1 MSVILKPD
9 PLNTLHNQVAAQ
21 AYDFYHAL
29 ALCAEAP
36 NDTLAQPIENCQ
48 KYIATIQQSAQTAQL
63 SGLTQLCEHLLEKI
77 ASLRDLDAEQRFKLC
92 SEIEHLPLSIS
103 NYLYAPIDSTVC
115 RQLANCVHDAASPGL
130 LEVLLDDAKHLQ
142 KTVSSATEQPEAV
155 AQKTVETTETV
166 APIIHQEQSVVHS
179 KLTEIPQSVIQLP
192 ETAISEFSEQPITE
206 LKAEIADEP
215 AVKSVAVAELEHSKL
230 ALSAGME
237 LKDDSA
243 VVDDQMIEPAAS
255 EEFTA
260 VESAESPGAM
270 TFETEEL
277 AKLLDEEIFDNIP
290 DAPVTDS
297 VVFSDEL
304 TELDEEFELEDTLLK
319 NLDEET
325 EEELAALEEM
335 NVAAPLS
342 AERVESPKA
351 QLPTELPRS
360 MYSRR
365 DESLDDLSNKIVE
378 VSDILASALHLL
390 MTAENDSEAFLTAVE
405 EYTNIIQM
413 LWERAEKARLSGL
426 QRVCTFINDNVF
438 ELSALSQ
445 QERFKYFDLFSAAP
459 QSMLNYVQDSRTGT
473 AVLVEYLAKTEWFLP
488 FPADQLSSLAVQ
500 LRQEAIILQIEQPD
514 HIKRVE
520 ASSEQLKLQEAN
532 AAQLTEVAE
541 NAQIESAVTEA
552 IKAQSEP
559 VLAEIPKEILEH
571 DEFIFS
577 DEMPEDEESFLVKE
591 RLGFEVALATLQP
604 LEEKDESPAQL
615 ISEEIIEPILISPIL
630 ETTDT
635 FLHPVDGTEEIVTL
649 AEMPEL
655 ADVTVA
661 ELAEDHFAEP
671 LPAPPEFTEIPELL
685 GESLVDE
692 LLEDTLEFET
702 AATPEFDEVEEY
714 HAPATI
720 LESQQ
725 ADEWIEE
732 SPVVELLE
740 ITSDAPLISADG
752 LDNLQNELAEAMDDL
767 HQALHKF
774 ATVDNDS
781 PELLEAVEQYTDN
794 IQSIADAA
802 DNVGLQGLA
811 EVCAFVNENMYELST
826 QPRAVRRAAQSHLA
840 EWNRLVQA
848 YVSQPRTI
856 TPQLIHHLSDMT
868 WPFPLESERA
878 AELSERLLHLH
889 TPDIVVTESP
899 LPEVPEVESV
909 ELIEEADIILA
920 PPVVLHRLQR
930 QLTQAHHALSAAL
943 VKVSNAEDS
952 SEDLLMAVGE
962 YTEAVQTVWDA
973 AEVAGL
979 KGLQDIC
986 SIINDNV
993 MAMSAEAQPTRLAVQ
1008 QLFADWIQHAEFYLQ
1023 QPSVGAV
1030 HLISHLQNPAWLL
1043 PPSHEQLA
1051 ELHESLLTP
1060 SNKTETSPAPLEPV
1074 PESVTPTVVELMT
1087 EPVIEPETVEPEI
1100 VLAATDILAVLEG
1113 QLIDS
1118 GEQLTEILTRLL
1130 NAKDGSE
1137 ELLMIVGEYNEAV
1150 QAVWDTAD
1158 MAHLVGLQEVC
1169 TFINDNVMLLGTQD
1183 KTVRLAAQDLFNH
1196 WIPLASNYLQHPRA
1210 GAEQLSQ
1217 HLQNP
1222 LWAAPLSSAQAEKL
1236 RHLLLQQPETA
1247 IETIPTSESISES
1260 LSAVVAEE
1268 DFSLAA
1274 PEVIELLQGQVQDTA
1289 QQLNEI
1295 LQRLVD
1301 ADDGNEDLLLAV
1313 GEYTEAVQAI
1323 WDAADMAQL
1332 TGLQEVC
1339 GFINDNVM
1347 AFGMQDKATRTTTQV
1362 LFVQWLEAVSLY
1374 LRSPRA
1380 GAQNLFNLLQSPQWV
1395 NPLDNTQAKTLE
1407 QKLTQSGKITL
1418 PVPEEQQIVLA
1429 APEVLDVV
1437 RNQITDL
1444 IEGLSSALEV
1454 CISMQNDNPA
1464 LLEAVENYTNQ
1475 VQAIYEA
1482 AEMAGL
1488 AGLQDVCVFINDNL
1502 MVLSAQE
1509 QQQKLAAQ
1517 SLFQQF
1523 PHQVLGYLSIPHSGA
1538 PQLVKFLQHPDWAT
1552 PLASE
1557 TAPELLQKLLQSST
1571 SDTLVAAY
1579 EQQVEAEQ
1587 LAVEIEEEI
1596 EAESEELDVEVDGSQ
1611 QISLGSAE
1619 VLEILTTELAGI
1631 KDELTAHL
1639 EKYTTLN
1646 NNQPGFNEAA
1656 ENYADNIGRLAMA
1669 TEMVGL
1675 TGLQQLCQ
1683 LLIENVQLLAQKDL
1697 AARVKAKKLLEAWP
1711 DLILAY
1717 LNAPMEHVIALLN
1730 HFRESQWAKPLPDEQ
1745 AHELLGKLT
1754 ASTEQPEEDEAD
1766 AYQRQTLAK
1775 PEDVVLNVPPDINRD
1790 LLEAYLIEVPQHAQ
1804 EFSQCVQNI
1813 IRAPDAGEIQKAKRI
1828 AHTLKGSSRIIGIEG
1843 VANMG
1848 HHLEDILEYF
1858 TSHQDVTPPKEL
1870 TDMMVE
1876 AADCIETMVDSLL
1889 GQADPPENSLYV
1901 LQSVL
1906 DWANKI
1912 DKGNLQGGATTP
1924 RPATPAPAAAPKAD
1938 TGGGAKA
1945 EEKAPAGAPITPGD
1959 ATPEQVLRVP
1969 TKTVDNL
1976 LRLVGEL
1983 SISIGQIQERLKH
1996 VMGSTRLLGDHSMV
2010 LQKKTFELEN
2020 LVDVRGI
2027 TGVDYSESREG
2038 GEFDSLEFEEYNEL
2052 HSVAHSFIESI
2063 ADTRELGTSIRNDL
2077 AELETM
2083 FIQHERLNREL
2094 QANIMTTRMV
2104 PVNTIISKLQRNIRQ
2119 TCRMTNKQAELVV
2132 HGADIMMD
2140 SDVLNNLGD
2149 PLMHLLRNSIDHGL
2163 ESPDERVMLGKPAE
2177 GTVTLSFYREG
2188 NNIVVSCKDDGQGLN
2203 YTNIRYKAIEKG
2215 LLRENQ
2221 EVSDAE
2227 LARMILM
2234 SGFSTKS
2241 GVTQVSGRGVG
2252 MDVVH
2257 TNIRN
2262 MKGTL
2267 DIVSETGK
2275 GSNFIIK
2282 LPMTLVTVHVLIA
2295 RIGQYRYGIPT
2306 NTIEQALVHG
2316 AGEFQMIGNE
2326 LTMKMGKRTFA
2337 VKALSDLLNVAA
2349 DKPGIEDYN
2358 LRPVVLVREE
2368 TGTVAV
2374 IIDELVDTH
2383 DLVMKSMGKF
2393 VQKVRGVV
2401 GASILGDG
2409 HLIPLLDLPE
2419 LLRSP
2424 MQALIMSSAPSG
2436 DAAVILGAGP
2446 RVPNILVVDDS
2457 LSVRKSMSLLLEEQ
2471 GFEVLLAKDGLE
2483 AIEVLNQIKPDI
2495 MLVDME
2501 MPRMNGLELTA
2512 HARANAATSR
2522 VPIFM
2527 ITSRTTEK
2535 HREQAKA
2542 AGVSHYLTKPY
2553 QDTELLA
2560 LIDKGLTGGFN

>member
-29 ALCAEAP
+29 ALCAEVPA
-36 NDTLAQPIENCQ
+36 DALAQPIESCQ
-48 KYIATIQQSAQTAQL
+48 KYIATIQHSAQTAQL
-63 SGLTQLCEHLLEKI
+63 SGLTQLCEQLLEKI
-77 ASLRDLDAEQRFKLC
+77 ASLRDLDVEQRFQLC

-103 NYLYAPIDSTVC
+103 NYLYTPADSVVC
-115 RQLANCVHDAASPGL
+115 RQLAECVHGTVSSAL
-130 LEVLLDDAKHLQ
+130 LEILLNDAKHLQ
-142 KTVSSATEQPEAV
+142 KSVAPTIQPENLAPP
-155 AQKTVETTETV
+155 TIETIET
-166 APIIHQEQSVVHS
+166 ATLLQEQSV
-179 KLTEIPQSVIQLP
+179 
-192 ETAISEFSEQPITE
+192 TE
-206 LKAEIADEP
+206 LKVAEIQESEIELVEP
-215 AVKSVAVAELEHSKL
+215 EIFKSFPPSVAPILPLSASETAELPMADFENENIQPVVQAMVKVPPALIKPEKSEISESL
-230 ALSAGME
+230 AALS
-237 LKDDSA
+237 
-243 VVDDQMIEPAAS
+243 
-255 EEFTA
+255 EENHQGTI
-260 VESAESPGAM
+260 
-270 TFETEEL
+270 TLETEEL
-277 AKLLDEEIFDNIP
+277 DKLLDEEIFDNIP
-290 DAPVTDS
+290 DAPTSDT

-304 TELDEEFELEDTLLK
+304 TELDDEFELEDTLLK
-319 NLDEET
+319 NLDAET

-335 NVAAPLS
+335 RAAEMLPVETVAAP
-342 AERVESPKA
+342 VEVSKTPA
-351 QLPTELPRS
+351 PESTPRPIHA
-360 MYSRR
+360 MRR
-365 DESLDDLSNKIVE
+365 DKSLDELSNKIVE
-378 VSDILASALHLL
+378 VSDILTHALHSLV
-390 MTAENDSEAFLTAVE
+390 TAESDSEAFLTAVE
-405 EYTNIIQM
+405 EYTNIMQM
-413 LWERAEKARLSGL
+413 LWERAEKARLGGL
-426 QRVCTFINDNVF
+426 QRVCTFVNDNVF

-445 QERFKYFDLFSAAP
+445 EERFKYFELFAAAP
-459 QSMLNYVQDSRTGT
+459 QLILSYVQDSRMGT
-473 AVLVEYLAKTEWFLP
+473 PVLVEYLAQPEWFLP
-488 FPADQLSSLAVQ
+488 FPAEQLSSLAVQ

-520 ASSEQLKLQEAN
+520 ASSEQLKLQEARR
-532 AAQLTEVAE
+532 AQPPELVENTTLESVSDAVETAE
-541 NAQIESAVTEA
+541 TSDELA
-552 IKAQSEP
+552 
-559 VLAEIPKEILEH
+559 AEIQKEMVEH

-577 DEMPEDEESFLVKE
+577 DEMPEDEESFLVRE
-591 RLGFEVALATLQP
+591 QLSFEATPVAQP
-604 LEEKDESPAQL
+604 VEEKEELPVPAVP
-615 ISEEIIEPILISPIL
+615 EEIIEPVFISPISEVDEEFQPAIVATEQFVASAETAEL
-630 ETTDT
+630 E
-635 FLHPVDGTEEIVTL
+635 
-649 AEMPEL
+649 
-655 ADVTVA
+655 DVTVT
-661 ELAEDHFAEP
+661 ELETSDFTES
-671 LPAPPEFTEIPELL
+671 LPEPPEFTEIPELAE
-685 GESLVDE
+685 ESLVDD
-692 LLEDTLEFET
+692 LLADVHEVF
-702 AATPEFDEVEEY
+702 ATPEPEFDDVEE
-714 HAPATI
+714 
-720 LESQQ
+720 LEPTTLV
-725 ADEWIEE
+725 AVAIEPLE
-732 SPVVELLE
+732 LTEENQVEAVPE
-740 ITSDAPLISADG
+740 IVSDAPFINADSLDG
-752 LDNLQNELAEAMDDL
+752 LLNELAEAMDDL

-781 PELLEAVEQYTDN
+781 AELLEAVEQYTDN
-794 IQSIADAA
+794 IQSISDAA
-802 DNVGLQGLA
+802 ENVGLHGLA

-826 QPRAVRRAAQSHLA
+826 QPRAVRRAAQPHLA
-840 EWNRLVQA
+840 EWNHLVQE
-848 YVSQPRTI
+848 YVSRPRTI
-856 TPQLIHHLSDMT
+856 TPQLIEHLSDMT
-868 WPFPLESERA
+868 WPFPLDAERA
-878 AELSERLLHLH
+878 AELSEHLLHLH
-889 TPDIVVTESP
+889 ASDVVAETAELPDLDAVET
-899 LPEVPEVESV
+899 PEVVEKA
-909 ELIEEADIILA
+909 EIMLA
-920 PPVVLHRLQR
+920 PPTILHRLQR

-943 VKVSNAEDS
+943 VKMSHAEDE

-962 YTEAVQTVWDA
+962 YTEAVQTIWDA

-979 KGLQDIC
+979 RGLQDIC
-986 SIINDNV
+986 SVINDNV

-1008 QLFADWIQHAEFYLQ
+1008 QLFADWVQHAEVYLQ
-1023 QPSVGAV
+1023 QPSVGAL
-1030 HLISHLQNPAWLL
+1030 HLIEHLQNPAWLS
-1043 PPSHEQLA
+1043 PPTHEQLI
-1051 ELHESLLTP
+1051 ELHESLLAP
-1060 SNKTETSPAPLEPV
+1060 SNKAELNHAPVEPALEVMTPVAHIVAPRAELEP
-1074 PESVTPTVVELMT
+1074 
-1087 EPVIEPETVEPEI
+1087 VEPEI
-1100 VLAATDILAVLEG
+1100 VLASADILAVLEG
-1113 QLIDS
+1113 QLLDS
-1118 GEQLTEILTRLL
+1118 GEQLAEILTRLL
-1130 NAKDGSE
+1130 NAEDGSE
-1137 ELLMIVGEYNEAV
+1137 ELLMVVGEYNEAV
-1150 QAVWDTAD
+1150 QAVWDTAE

-1169 TFINDNVMLLGTQD
+1169 NFVNDNVMLLGTQD

-1196 WIPLASNYLQHPRA
+1196 WILRASNYLQHPRA
-1210 GAEQLSQ
+1210 GAEKLIE

-1222 LWAAPLSSAQAEKL
+1222 LWAAPLTSASAKQL
-1236 RHLLLQQPETA
+1236 RHQLLQQPEGIA
-1247 IETIPTSESISES
+1247 
-1260 LSAVVAEE
+1260 VAEE
-1268 DFSLAA
+1268 VETSEPVAKEFELAA
-1274 PEVIELLQGQVQDTA
+1274 PEVIELLQGQVQDTQ
-1289 QQLNEI
+1289 QQLSEI

-1301 ADDGNEDLLLAV
+1301 ADDGHEDLLMAV

-1323 WDAADMAQL
+1323 WDAAEMAQL
-1332 TGLQEVC
+1332 TGLQDIC
-1339 GFINDNVM
+1339 GFVNDNVM
-1347 AFGMQDKATRTTTQV
+1347 VFGMQDKAARVATQS
-1362 LFVQWLEAVSLY
+1362 LFVQWLDAVLLY
-1374 LRSPRA
+1374 LDQPRS
-1380 GAQNLFNLLQSPQWV
+1380 GAHRLFDLLQSPQWA
-1395 NPLDNTQAKTLE
+1395 NPLDNDQAKTLE
-1407 QKLTQSGKITL
+1407 QKLTQSGKISL
-1418 PVPEEQQIVLA
+1418 PVSEEQHIVLA
-1429 APEVLDVV
+1429 APEILDVV

-1475 VQAIYEA
+1475 VQAIYDA

-1509 QQQKLAAQ
+1509 QQQKLAAH

-1523 PHQVLGYLSIPHSGA
+1523 PHQVLSYLSIPLSGA
-1538 PQLVKFLQHPDWAT
+1538 PQLVKFLQHPNWAT
-1552 PLASE
+1552 PLATE
-1557 TAPELLQKLLQSST
+1557 TAPELLQKLLHSST
-1571 SDTLVAAY
+1571 SDTQVTAY

-1587 LAVEIEEEI
+1587 LAAEI
-1596 EAESEELDVEVDGSQ
+1596 EAEMAAEEPEELDVEVDGSQ

-1619 VLEILTTELAGI
+1619 VLEILTTEITGI

-1646 NNQPGFNEAA
+1646 NNQPGFSEAA

-1711 DLILAY
+1711 DLTLAY

-1754 ASTEQPEEDEAD
+1754 ASTEQPEEDDAE

-1775 PEDVVLNVPPDINRD
+1775 PEDVVLNVPPDINRE

-1876 AADCIETMVDSLL
+1876 AADCIEAMVDSLL
-1889 GQADPPENSLYV
+1889 GQADPPESSLYV

-1912 DKGNLQGGATTP
+1912 DKGNLQGGTPSP
-1924 RPATPAPAAAPKAD
+1924 RPTAPPPSAPKAD
-1938 TGGGAKA
+1938 ATGKTT
-1945 EEKAPAGAPITPGD
+1945 EEKAPAGAPITTGD

-2027 TGVDYSESREG
+2027 TGVDYSASATHG
-2038 GEFDSLEFEEYNEL
+2038 SEFDSLEFEEYNEL

-2119 TCRMTNKQAELVV
+2119 TCRMTGKQAELMVQ
-2132 HGADIMMD
+2132 GADIMMD

-2177 GTVTLSFYREG
+2177 GTVMLSFYREG

-2221 EVSDAE
+2221 EISEAE

-2282 LPMTLVTVHVLIA
+2282 LPMTLVTVHVLLV
-2295 RIGQYRYGIPT
+2295 RIGQFRYGIPT

-2316 AGEFQMIGNE
+2316 AGEFQIIGNE

-2349 DKPGIEDYN
+2349 DKPSIEDYHS
-2358 LRPVVLVREE
+2358 RPVVLAREE

-2374 IIDELVDTH
+2374 IVDELVDTH

-2424 MQALIMSSAPSG
+2424 MQALMMSSISSG
-2436 DAAVILGAGP
+2436 DAPAILGAGP
-2446 RVPNILVVDDS
+2446 KVPNILVVDDS

-2483 AIEVLNQIKPDI
+2483 AIEVLNQTKPDI

-2512 HARANAATSR
+2512 HARANSITSK

-2560 LIDKGLTGGFN
+2560 LIDKGLAGGFNN